1 MLMMCL
7 TFAHYRV
14 GMITLTEGPLSKFC
28 KDGKY
33 SDLFLMALRQY
44 GMLCIGLY
52 RSALTECNTLEF
64 VAFNNKSAHT
74 ESSISQVFFF
84 GHKIQSR
91 MLGMNLYAVHCRCRQ
106 ITSPIT
112 LWRHKRSSDHTCWRM
127 PKQRQFVIVCDQ
139 SVLII
144 R

>member
-112 LWRHKRSSDHTCWRM
+112 L
-127 PKQRQFVIVCDQ
+127 
-139 SVLII
+139 
-144 R
+144 